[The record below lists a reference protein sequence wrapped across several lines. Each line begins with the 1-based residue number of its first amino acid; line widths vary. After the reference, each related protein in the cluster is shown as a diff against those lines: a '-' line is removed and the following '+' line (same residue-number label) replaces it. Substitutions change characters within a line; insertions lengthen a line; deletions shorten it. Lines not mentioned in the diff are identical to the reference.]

1 MTLDLG
7 HKRIGDGSA
16 AEYKAV
22 LGRYIFTIRLE
33 QQIIGKAQF
42 NGFVGIHPGLGIH
55 KVAELGTGQ
64 PGLDFIGIDN
74 AFLNFGEHSDCL
86 LHLLTVTDGNCQ
98 RIMDHHQCRGRHE
111 NLGTCHGNDGC
122 GRSGNA
128 VDFHSHI
135 ALVVHEHIVDLC
147 RCHAVAAGRVDPHG
161 NVAAAAVQFIL
172 EKLRRYI
179 IVKPAFFGDGPVQKQ
194 RPLLNLFLRLL
205 IGHRL
210 GLPIPEFLHRI
221 FPPFRHWWV
230 YLQKLRHFS
239 AGAYCR

>member
-42 NGFVGIHPGLGIH
+42 NGFVGIHPCLGIH
-55 KVAELGTGQ
+55 KVTELGTGQ

-74 AFLNFGEHSDCL
+74 AFLDFGEHIDCP
-86 LHLLTVTDGNCQ
+86 LHLLTVTDGNRQ

-111 NLGTCHGNDGC
+111 NLGTRHGNDGC
-122 GRSGNA
+122 GRSSNA
-128 VDFHSHI
+128 IDFYGHI

-147 RCHAVAAGRVDPHG
+147 RRHTIAAGRVDPHG
-161 NVAAAAVQFIL
+161 NVTVATVQFIL
-172 EKLRRYI
+172 EKLRRDI
-179 IVKPAFFGDGPVQKQ
+179 IVKPAFFGDGPVQEQ
-194 RPLLNLFLRLL
+194 RSLRNLLLCLL
-205 IGHRL
+205 IGHRS

-221 FPPFRHWWV
+221 FPPFR
-230 YLQKLRHFS
+230 YR
-239 AGAYCR
+239 C